1 MSEGKSEGKVVLV
14 TGSSRGLG
22 RAMALRF
29 GSLGYRVA
37 AVTGRREEY
46 GDYLTGLGAAEILDR
61 AEFSEQG
68 KPLQSARSQVSR

>member
-1 MSEGKSEGKVVLV
+1 MSEDSKGKSEGKVVLV

-37 AVTGRREEY
+37 VHY
-46 GDYLTGLGAAEILDR
+46 SSSPDAAK
-61 AEFSEQG
+61 APA
-68 KPLQSARSQVSR
+68 KKSRVPKN